1 MAAPMIHPGE
11 FRRTPGAGW
20 QHTATMF
27 TTAREQLIER
37 YRCSVCN
44 GRRLE
49 GVGGVM
55 MGPYYR
61 VCRGC
66 GGRGYRVPPD
76 EEE

>member
-1 MAAPMIHPGE
+1 M
-11 FRRTPGAGW
+11 TDDLQDLGAGW

-27 TTAREQLIER
+27 ATTRERLIER

-49 GVGGVM
+49 GVAGIS
-55 MGPYYR
+55 GPYYR

-66 GGRGYRVPPD
+66 DGRGHRVPPD
-76 EEE
+76 EEEE